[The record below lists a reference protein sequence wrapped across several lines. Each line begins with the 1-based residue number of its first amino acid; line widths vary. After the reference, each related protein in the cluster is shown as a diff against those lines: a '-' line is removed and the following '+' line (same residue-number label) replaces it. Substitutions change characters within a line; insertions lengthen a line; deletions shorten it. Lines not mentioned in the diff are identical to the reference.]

1 MAKIICVGSCMVD
14 ITGYSSTI
22 PTGGETL
29 VGEFLNTSP
38 GGKGSNQAI
47 AAHRAGAD
55 VSLIAK
61 IGNDAFSSVLTDFYA
76 SINMDTKYVYK
87 SQNDKTGTALI
98 MVDTKNAQNRILI
111 FPGANLAL
119 TAADVYAAED
129 EFSTADVV
137 ITQLETSLEPIIAAA
152 ELAKKH
158 GKVFVLNPAPYREI
172 PADLWELIDYIT
184 PNESEA
190 RELTDIEINDV
201 DDARRAAE
209 VLLSRGVKNVIITL
223 GVNGVF
229 FKNAEYEKH
238 VDALKM
244 NAIDTTGAGD
254 AFNGG
259 FITALADGKSI
270 EDSLKFA
277 TCTSAISVTRKGA
290 AISMP
295 KKEEIEELY
304 VKSF

>member
-22 PTGGETL
+22 PAGGETL

-47 AAHRAGAD
+47 AAHNAGAD

-76 SINMDTKYVYK
+76 SINMDTKYVYR
-87 SQNDKTGTALI
+87 SDLDKTGTALI

-119 TAADVYAAED
+119 SAADVYAAEA
-129 EFSTADVV
+129 EFATADVV

-152 ELAKKH
+152 ELAEKY
-158 GKVFVLNPAPYREI
+158 GKTFILNPAPYREI
-172 PADLWELIDYIT
+172 PESLWSKIDYIT

-190 RELTDIEINDV
+190 RELTDIEINNI
-201 DDARRAAE
+201 DDARTAADA
-209 VLLSRGVKNVIITL
+209 LLARGVKNVIITL
-223 GVNGVF
+223 GINGVF

-238 VDALKM
+238 VGAIKM

-259 FITALADGKSI
+259 FITAIADGKSI

-295 KKEEIEELY
+295 NRSEIEELY
-304 VKSF
+304 SKHF